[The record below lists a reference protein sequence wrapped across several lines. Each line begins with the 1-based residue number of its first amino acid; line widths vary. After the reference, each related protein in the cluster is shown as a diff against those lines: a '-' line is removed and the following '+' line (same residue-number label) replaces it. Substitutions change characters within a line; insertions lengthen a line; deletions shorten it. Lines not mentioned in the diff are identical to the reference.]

1 MLVDFWT
8 YTCINCLRTLPHL
21 RAWDDRYGGRGLTI
35 VGVHTPEFSFE
46 HETANVR
53 RAIARNRLRYPV
65 LQDNDYATWSAWGN
79 QFWPAKYLIDARG
92 EVRYTHFG
100 EGGYGATEKAIR
112 SLLREAGSGSLG
124 GYTHATGEL
133 ASPGTSTPRDLP
145 RLRTGARLRA
155 GGRRSRPARYPGATR
170 LRQSRFAI
178 EGSGAAPASPPA
190 PAGTPRCR
198 LASWLARSSSC

>member
-1 MLVDFWT
+1 M
-8 YTCINCLRTLPHL
+8 
-21 RAWDDRYGGRGLTI
+21 
-35 VGVHTPEFSFE
+35 GVHTPEFSFE
-46 HETANVR
+46 HDTANVK

-100 EGGYGATEKAIR
+100 EGEYDATEKAIR

-133 ASPGTSTPRDLP
+133 ASPGTSTPETYLGYERARGFVP
-145 RLRTGARLRA
+145 GAA
-155 GGRRSRPARYPGATR
+155 GSRPPPLSAGDAPPAEPLRDRGRVARRA
-170 LRQSRFAI
+170 
-178 EGSGAAPASPPA
+178 ASPPP
-190 PAGTPRCR
+190 PAAAPRCR
-198 LASWLARSSSC
+198 RASSPARSSSC